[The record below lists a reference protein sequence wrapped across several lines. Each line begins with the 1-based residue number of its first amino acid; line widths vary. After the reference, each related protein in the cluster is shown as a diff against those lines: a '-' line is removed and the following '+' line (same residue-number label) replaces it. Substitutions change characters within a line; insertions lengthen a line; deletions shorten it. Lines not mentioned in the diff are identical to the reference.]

1 MTQNQK
7 KTIENEFNRYPNN
20 DNQNWAIVFE
30 RTLIKSR
37 FEITEKILQLYFRE
51 RKQPY
56 NICRLLH
63 ISKSNFYYHLSN
75 LYETSYLFAHELNL
89 L

>member
-1 MTQNQK
+1 MTTSQK
-7 KTIENEFNRYPNN
+7 KTIETEFNKYPNN
-20 DNQNWAIVFE
+20 DNEKWAVVYE
-30 RTLIKSR
+30 RTLIKSK
-37 FEITEKILQLYFRE
+37 FEISEKILQLYFRE
-51 RKQPY
+51 QRQPY
-56 NICRLLH
+56 NICRLLK